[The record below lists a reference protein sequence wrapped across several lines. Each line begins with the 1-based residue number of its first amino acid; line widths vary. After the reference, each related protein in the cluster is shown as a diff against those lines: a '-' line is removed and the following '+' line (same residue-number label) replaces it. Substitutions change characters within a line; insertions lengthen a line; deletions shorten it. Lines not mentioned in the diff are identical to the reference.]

1 MFQSRRPNFILNV
14 HYMTTA
20 TDFNTQDVSEGRP
33 NLILNIHYM
42 TTTTAFNIQDV

>member
-1 MFQSRRPNFILNV
+1 
-14 HYMTTA
+14 MTTA